1 MRQTREEM
9 QIYFKPRQLTK
20 SKSSLVL
27 KSSAFFYSF
36 LPLLKNKIS
45 THIAKGK
52 DN

>member
-27 KSSAFFYSF
+27 KSSAFFSF
-36 LPLLKNKIS
+36 IS
-45 THIAKGK
+45 SSFEK
-52 DN
+52 